1 MIVTGNVQVAADH
14 LTLGADMIVPTVL
27 TPQSC
32 EPFRKLANCVKGD
45 SLAGNPADAQRT
57 MIVMQLSHT
66 GRQAATFLGG
76 RLPFSPPLAPSA
88 TRVGAQ
94 AKEGFIAR
102 LLYRLLFQTAKEMS
116 ADDIEGVVD
125 GFVRGAL
132 LAVQSGFDG
141 VQLHASHGCEFFLS
155 VTSLAYDNGIPFRS
169 IGSVYFP

>member
-1 MIVTGNVQVAADH
+1 MIITGNVQVAADH
-14 LTLGADMIVPTVL
+14 LTLGADMIVPAVL

-32 EPFRKLANCVKGD
+32 EPFRKLASCVKD
-45 SLAGNPADAQRT
+45 DNLAENAADGQRT
-57 MIVMQLSHT
+57 LMIMQLSHT

-76 RLPFSPPLAPSA
+76 RLPFNPPLAPSA

-155 VTSLAYDNGIPFRS
+155 VTLLPYGDEIPFRS
-169 IGSVYFP
+169 IGSVHVS